1 MHSEKESVTEVNQLA
16 RLTSLLLV
24 DADPSLLSVLRKSL
38 SPLFDLVEVAEN
50 ATAAEELLS
59 RIHFDLVISDSHLP
73 DYPGLELVR
82 QLRKQGDATPVIFTS
97 AATEQEAAI
106 EALRLGAA
114 DFLVKP
120 FVPEEVVTAARLC
133 LDSAERQ
140 GDAISPQQSV
150 EGSCVNGGLIGSSAV
165 VTAVCDVIRR
175 VAPMPSTVLLDG
187 ESGTGKELAA
197 RAIHDWSGR
206 SGGFVPVNCGA
217 MTGELLESE
226 LFGHAKGAFTGATQ
240 ARDGLFFY
248 ANGGTIFLDEIG
260 EMPMTMQTHL
270 LRVMEEREVRP
281 VGGNHS
287 VPVDVRIVAATNR
300 DLKTAV
306 EQGTFRAD
314 LYYRLNVLTIRMPT
328 LRERKEDIPELASW
342 FATTISAELGLPQ
355 PQIDK
360 VALHRLKQHD
370 WPGNVR
376 ELKNVVERCLLLG
389 NCPSECLDG
398 TDFSVASGSG
408 ALGENANELLL
419 ETVERQHILRVL
431 ELESGNKSAAARLLG
446 VSRKTLDRKCRA
458 WEAEEG

>member
-1 MHSEKESVTEVNQLA
+1 MYSGKESVTEVSKLA
-16 RLTSLLLV
+16 RLSSLLLV
-24 DADPSLLSVLRKSL
+24 DADLSLLSVLRESL
-38 SPLFDLVEVAEN
+38 FPLFDLVEVAEN
-50 ATAAEELLS
+50 AAAAEELLT
-59 RIHFDLVISDSHLP
+59 RIHFDLVITDSHLP
-73 DYPGLELVR
+73 DYTGLELVR
-82 QLRKQGDATPVIFTS
+82 QLRQQGDTTPVIFTS
-97 AATEQEAAI
+97 AANEQEAAI
-106 EALRLGAA
+106 EALRIGAA
-114 DFLVKP
+114 DFIVKP
-120 FVPEEVVTAARLC
+120 LQPEEVVTAARLC
-133 LDSAERQ
+133 LDRSRIQ
-140 GDAISPQQSV
+140 GDPASLRLPV
-150 EGSCVNGGLIGSSAV
+150 DETGDNGGLIGSSAV
-165 VTAVCDVIRR
+165 IQAVCDVIRR

-197 RAIHDWSGR
+197 RAIHNWSGR

-240 ARDGLFFY
+240 ARDGLFLY

-260 EMPMTMQTHL
+260 EMPMSMQTHL
-270 LRVMEEREVRP
+270 LRVMEERVVRP

-287 VPVDVRIVAATNR
+287 VPVDVRILAATNR
-300 DLKTAV
+300 DLKNAV
-306 EQGTFRAD
+306 DQGTFRAD

-342 FATTISAELGLPQ
+342 FASTISAELGLPQ

-360 VALHRLKQHD
+360 VALHRLKQHN

-398 TDFSVASGSG
+398 SDFSAASGSQ
-408 ALGENANELLL
+408 AIGENANELLL

-431 ELESGNKSAAARLLG
+431 EMESGNKSAAARLLG